1 MRLLKTLKPML
12 VEELELGTVHRGRYL
27 CGWVAIDDA
36 FFSISASS
44 LLLEDVT
51 GDLVE
56 LAVYGILDSELPLL
70 EKQCQV
76 ASGFPKGRAIVVLE
90 PYYKVRMDGT
100 VGIRVDESEEIIS
113 WRDVPTDLVTWK
125 NLGNDFFSTLNCQNE
140 GRGALACYQRAIQA
154 EQPDVSTLAQLL
166 NNIATCRFK
175 KGDYG
180 TIVQLSGAAVH
191 LDPTNFK
198 GWLRLASSLGENGAE
213 TVAARVVAHARNTLP
228 NILPKQLQLLQNIVK
243 TGSAMETSRF
253 RSFAEWCCKLASPG
267 FVKCG
272 EELSGNTETAGY
284 GVKRDLTGLR
294 RAIWRLLKNVIE
306 SLCVLLP

>member
-1 MRLLKTLKPML
+1 MEHLANLSEQEQAAFTQNILNRAEEMEQQAQQSRTREGLIQQFKKKRSTFVRPGGIYAEKKCSEALKAGAVPMGFTLYDTKPKSDMRLLKTLKPML

-36 FFSISASS
+36 FFSISATS

-175 KGDYG
+175 KE
-180 TIVQLSGAAVH
+180 TTVRPS
-191 LDPTNFK
+191 NF
-198 GWLRLASSLGENGAE
+198 
-213 TVAARVVAHARNTLP
+213 RVLLFIW
-228 NILPKQLQLLQNIVK
+228 ILP
-243 TGSAMETSRF
+243 TS
-253 RSFAEWCCKLASPG
+253 KD
-267 FVKCG
+267 
-272 EELSGNTETAGY
+272 GY
-284 GVKRDLTGLR
+284 
-294 RAIWRLLKNVIE
+294 A
-306 SLCVLLP
+306 